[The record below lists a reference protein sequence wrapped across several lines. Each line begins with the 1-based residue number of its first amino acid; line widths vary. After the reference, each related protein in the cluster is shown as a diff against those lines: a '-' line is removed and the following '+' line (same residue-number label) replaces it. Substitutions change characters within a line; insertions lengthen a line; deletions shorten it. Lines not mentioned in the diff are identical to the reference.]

1 MRLVYPW
8 LREIVAVPEAIDA
21 LAATLGLRGFE
32 VASVEHSPHQVID
45 VEITANRPDCLSV
58 LGLAREASAA
68 YDLPLQLPARAT
80 LEHAGTPPIDVAI
93 DDADLC
99 GRYCAQ
105 AFEIRAAE
113 SPAWLRER
121 LEAAGVRSISVV
133 VDVTN
138 YVMLEMGQPTHA
150 FDLDRL
156 AGPMLR
162 ARRARDGETIRTLD
176 GVTRMLDRETLVIA
190 DAMRPQ
196 AIAGVMGG
204 GDSEIGPGTRRMVLE
219 SAYFTPASVRRTS
232 RRLGLKTEASTR
244 FERGADVEAAPAAIG
259 RVAALLRDIGAG
271 EPLGPMID
279 VYPAPKPPVVLTLR
293 GERIAR
299 VLGIP
304 VPAPQVPRILE
315 PLGFGVADRAT
326 EADRETTVARHPPS
340 PLRGFGAAGSWQVTV
355 PTFRVD
361 VLREIDLVEEIARHD
376 GYVGLPATFP
386 TLKAPQL
393 PPDART
399 LRDRTVRHV
408 LTACGLSEAM
418 TFAFVEADAAA
429 PFSVNGSS
437 IPIANPLSEKYAV
450 LRPSLLPGL
459 IDSAAYNRRR
469 ERKDVRLF
477 ETGTRFSPRG
487 EARCVAGVWCG
498 AGAAPHWS
506 GGARPVD
513 FFDVKGAVEALCV
526 ALGVTPTF
534 EPASPSPSYCVEGRT
549 AQIVVRPSSTNSAS
563 DPGTIV
569 GTAGQLVP
577 ALLDARGFPASE
589 ELYAFELDLDAIAA
603 RQPGRE
609 LRAESLPRY
618 PSVVR
623 DLSILVDS
631 ILPAADVRGTIRSAA
646 PATLGHL
653 VEFDR
658 YRGRGVPEG
667 RVSLSLRL
675 TFRSPDRTLTDAEVD
690 DAMAR
695 IVSALESRHGA
706 GRR

>member
-1 MRLVYPW
+1 VRLVYPW
-8 LREIVAVPEAIDA
+8 LRELVAVPDGIDA

-32 VASVEHSPHQVID
+32 VASVERSPHEVID
-45 VEITANRPDCLSV
+45 FEITANRPDCLST

-68 YDLPLQLPARAT
+68 YGRPLQLPARAT
-80 LEHAGTPPIDVAI
+80 LESSGAVPVEVAI
-93 DDADLC
+93 DDPDLC

-105 AFEIRAAE
+105 AFEIRAAGT
-113 SPAWLRER
+113 PAWLRQR
-121 LEAAGVRSISVV
+121 LEAAGVRSISAV

-156 AGPMLR
+156 GGPMLR
-162 ARRARDGETIRTLD
+162 ARRARDGEAIRTLD
-176 GVTRMLDRETLVIA
+176 GVARTLDRETLVIA

-204 GDSEIGPGTRRMVLE
+204 GDSEIGSTTRRMVLE

-244 FERGADVEAAPAAIG
+244 FERGADVEAAPAAIA
-259 RVAALLRDIGAG
+259 RIAALLRELGAG
-271 EPLGPMID
+271 EPIGPMVD
-279 VYPAPKPPVVLTLR
+279 VYPAPKPAVVLTLR
-293 GERIAR
+293 AERIAR
-299 VLGIP
+299 VLGIA
-304 VPAPQVPRILE
+304 VADDQVPRILE
-315 PLGFGVADRAT
+315 PLGFGVARAT
-326 EADRETTVARHPPS
+326 DVARYPPS
-340 PLRGFGAAGSWQVTV
+340 PLRGSGAAGSTEEWQVTV

-361 VLREIDLVEEIARHD
+361 VVREIDLVEEIARHD

-386 TLKAPQL
+386 ALKAPQL

-399 LRDRTVRHV
+399 IRDRTVRHV

-429 PFSVNGSS
+429 PFAMDGSS

-459 IDSAAYNRRR
+459 VDGAAYNRRR

-477 ETGTRFSPRG
+477 ETGTRFSALG
-487 EARCVAGVWCG
+487 EARGVAGVWCG
-498 AGAAPHWS
+498 AGAASHWS

-513 FFDVKGAVEALCV
+513 FFDVKGAIEALCD

-534 EPASPSPSYCVEGRT
+534 EPAAPSWYVEGR
-549 AQIVVRPSSTNSAS
+549 AAHVLVRPSGSDEAS
-563 DPGTIV
+563 EPGTPV
-569 GTAGQLVP
+569 GSAGQIRP
-577 ALLDARGFPASE
+577 ALLDARGFPPSE
-589 ELYAFELDLDAIAA
+589 ELYAFELDLDAVAA
-603 RQPGRE
+603 RQPGRD

-623 DLSILVDS
+623 DVSILVDS

-646 PATLGHL
+646 PATLAQL
-653 VEFDR
+653 IEFDR
-658 YRGRGVPEG
+658 YRGKGVPEG

-675 TFRSPDRTLTDAEVD
+675 TFRSPDRTLTDSEVD
-690 DAMAR
+690 EAMAR
-695 IVSALESRHGA
+695 IVSALESKHGA
-706 GRR
+706 ERR